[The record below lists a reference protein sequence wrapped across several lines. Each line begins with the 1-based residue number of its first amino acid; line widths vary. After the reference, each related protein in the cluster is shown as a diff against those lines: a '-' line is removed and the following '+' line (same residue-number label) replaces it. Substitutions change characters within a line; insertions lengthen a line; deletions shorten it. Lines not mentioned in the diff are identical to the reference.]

1 MEITAEGIASR
12 KKTKGALMFLRR
24 TIAFASALALFAFPA
39 AGADVK
45 VGSKGFTENIL
56 IGEITQQY
64 LDAKGIPA
72 KLTSGMGSSVVRQAI
87 VSRQIDLYWEYT
99 GPALVNFH
107 KTPGIPRAGMLA
119 KLNELDGPN
128 GLVWLD
134 SSDVNDTYALAMR
147 RETAKSMG
155 LRTTSDLAAAIKAGK
170 KVTFGCNAE
179 FYSRK
184 DGLMPMQ
191 EAYGFAFP
199 REDIVR
205 MDSGLIYQ
213 AVRDGQVD
221 VGLVFS
227 TDGRIPAFDF
237 VLLEDDRQ
245 YHIPQVMTPVV
256 TKEILAAH
264 PQIRALLKDI
274 SSRLDEAGMAKLN
287 AMVDVDKKTIPAV
300 ASEFLK
306 SSGLVR

>member
-1 MEITAEGIASR
+1 MLKRLTLAVV
-12 KKTKGALMFLRR
+12 T
-24 TIAFASALALFAFPA
+24 SALAIFVAPA
-39 AGADVK
+39 SADEVRVGA
-45 VGSKGFTENIL
+45 KGFTENIL

-64 LDAKGIPA
+64 LSAKGIAA
-72 KLTSGMGSSVVRQAI
+72 KLTSGMGSSVVRQALL
-87 VSRQIDLYWEYT
+87 SKQIDLYWEYT

-107 KTPGIPRAGMLA
+107 KMPGIARAQMLA
-119 KLNELDGPN
+119 KLNELDASN
-128 GLVWLD
+128 GLIWLD

-147 RETAKSMG
+147 RETAKALG
-155 LRTTSDLAAAIKAGK
+155 LRTTSDLAAAVRAGK

-191 EAYGFAFP
+191 EAYDFAFP
-199 REDIVR
+199 RDNIVR

-245 YHIPQVMTPVV
+245 YHIPQVMTPVAS
-256 TKEILAAH
+256 KEILAGH
-264 PQIRALLKDI
+264 PEIKGLLKDL
-274 SSRLDEAGMAKLN
+274 SSQLDEAKMARLN
-287 AMVDVDKKTIPAV
+287 AMVDVDKKTIPVV
-300 ASEFLK
+300 ATEFLK
-306 SSGLVR
+306 SAGLVR